1 MKIVLL
7 ENNGLGRIGSE
18 VETDEFTAAYLVHNE
33 KAKYVSGEHSG
44 VDTPPVQNTERTEE
58 PTDA

>member
-7 ENNGLGRIGSE
+7 ENNGLGCMGGE
-18 VETDEFTAAYLVHNE
+18 VETDEFTAAYLVRNE
-33 KAKYVSGEHSG
+33 KAKYVSGEQPG
-44 VDTPPVQNTERTEE
+44 ADNAPVQNTERAEE